1 MEHTH
6 FLSPL
11 VKMER
16 FCFCFVFKNLS
27 KTLLGPEKTAESK
40 QSAQFWLTII
50 ERGGF
55 LFGLYFF
62 YIQTTSFALIC
73 GWEHLFSKSH
83 PFPPQNVAIQFLAWG
98 RHTQFLY
105 FRGPFCIQFK
115 CKCRGF
121 FIILQKKKKEGGK
134 CNRLVIKCRLY
145 LALFY
150 VA

>member
-11 VKMER
+11 VKMES
-16 FCFCFVFKNLS
+16 FCFCCVFKNLS
-27 KTLLGPEKTAESK
+27 KTRLGPEKTAESK

-50 ERGGF
+50 DRGG
-55 LFGLYFF
+55 LLVGLYFF

-83 PFPPQNVAIQFLAWG
+83 PFFPPQKMLPYSSWLG
-98 RHTQFLY
+98 ERRTQFLY
-105 FRGPFCIQFK
+105 FRGSFCIQFK

-121 FIILQKKKKEGGK
+121 FLLFCKKKKEREE
-134 CNRLVIKCRLY
+134 NVTDL
-145 LALFY
+145 
-150 VA
+150 